1 MRHSDPSTFKT
12 HIQVIIGIT
21 TFLILSSPN
30 LFSKSSPTYSPSYKY
45 SSLNLNHLA
54 GPVEKLIY
62 DESSVT
68 FDKNGNIIQEKD
80 KYVELNYTYNKKGY
94 TIHNQHGGFEGEWY
108 VTIDELHRKRID
120 KRVDGQS
127 RASYTYTFDDK
138 GRLISTVFEE
148 KGRKVISSIHYPNEQ
163 AFKPDSSWHT
173 TYYSGYMDDVT
184 VRAYWYNKL
193 DRRSNWLEVQLED
206 DKAKYYS
213 AYYDIRQ
220 VGYFDEPLIS
230 RSEIAQMKELIHGP
244 CGERISTKNNKS
256 GRLAL
261 IDKKYEPTE
270 YELNFTKIHNDDA
283 DVDVDLQ
290 EESEEKHPTGSHS
303 VTIIAMILLIWLL
316 ALFLIIKC
324 SKRRF

>member
-173 TYYSGYMDDVT
+173 TYYSRPCRRCSHRGCQCRIRLSLYGKVPVSWKHSILGLKKKKSRLGPT
-184 VRAYWYNKL
+184 VLRRGRRYPFG
-193 DRRSNWLEVQLED
+193 RRSR
-206 DKAKYYS
+206 YPY
-213 AYYDIRQ
+213 
-220 VGYFDEPLIS
+220 
-230 RSEIAQMKELIHGP
+230 
-244 CGERISTKNNKS
+244 ER
-256 GRLAL
+256 R
-261 IDKKYEPTE
+261 
-270 YELNFTKIHNDDA
+270 
-283 DVDVDLQ
+283 
-290 EESEEKHPTGSHS
+290 
-303 VTIIAMILLIWLL
+303 
-316 ALFLIIKC
+316 
-324 SKRRF
+324 